1 MVDHA
6 ARVPHASVEAL
17 PRFEPPRLGSLLRAA
32 WPLTWPVRQYW
43 LHSERKL
50 GKKLVVD
57 HVLKRLLPPPPAGFE
72 AEVAGGGKV
81 FLHHR
86 EDIGLVVLMS
96 GAFEGAET
104 ECARELVQPGSVAFD
119 VGANVGMFAVPLAL
133 AVGPR
138 GRVVAIEPSPQNVAR
153 LEANLARNGLTN
165 VVVREIAVAEQPG
178 EALLQLAVD
187 AALHSTTTVC
197 EDRGNGESVVVPA
210 ETLDAVWR
218 STGSPD
224 VSFLKID
231 TEGGELGILRGAPE
245 LLRACRPPILLEAK
259 GDERA
264 AELDA
269 ILVPLGYERSRRRGF
284 AVGNYLYAAP

>member
-1 MVDHA
+1 MVEHA
-6 ARVPHASVEAL
+6 ARVPQASVEAL
-17 PRFEPPRLGSLLRAA
+17 PRFEPPRLRSVLRAA

-57 HVLKRLLPPPPAGFE
+57 HVLKRMLPAPPAGFE

-104 ECARELVQPGSVAFD
+104 ECARELARPGSVAID
-119 VGANVGMFAVPLAL
+119 VGANVGMFTVPLAL
-133 AVGPR
+133 TVGSA
-138 GRVVAIEPSPQNVAR
+138 GRVVAIEPSPANAAR
-153 LEANLARNGLTN
+153 LEHNLVRNGLGN
-165 VVVREIAVAEQPG
+165 VDVRRIAVAEQPG
-178 EALLQLAVD
+178 EVVLQLGVD

-197 EDRGNGESVVVPA
+197 EDRGAGESVVVPA
-210 ETLDAVWR
+210 ETLDAVWQAA
-218 STGSPD
+218 GSPA

-231 TEGGELGILRGAPE
+231 TEGGELDILRGAPE
-245 LLRACRPPILLEAK
+245 LLRTCRPPILLEAK
-259 GDERA
+259 GEARTR
-264 AELDA
+264 ELDA
-269 ILVPLGYERSRRRGF
+269 ILSPLRYERSRRRGF
-284 AVGNYLYAAP
+284 AVGNYLYTA

>member
-1 MVDHA
+1 MVEHA
-6 ARVPHASVEAL
+6 ARVPQASVEAL
-17 PRFEPPRLGSLLRAA
+17 PRFEPPRLRSLLRAA

-57 HVLKRLLPPPPAGFE
+57 HVLKRLLPAPPAGFE

-104 ECARELVQPGSVAFD
+104 ECARELARPGSVAVD
-119 VGANVGMFAVPLAL
+119 VGANVGMFTVPLAL
-133 AVGPR
+133 AVGIG
-138 GRVVAIEPSPQNVAR
+138 GRVLAVEPSPDNVAR
-153 LEANLARNGLTN
+153 LENNLMRNGLGN
-165 VVVREIAVAEQPG
+165 VVVREVAVAEKPG
-178 EALLQLAVD
+178 EVLLQLGVD
-187 AALHSTTTVC
+187 AALHSTTNVC
-197 EDRGNGESVVVPA
+197 EDRANGETVVVPA
-210 ETLDAVWR
+210 ETLDSVWR
-218 STGSPD
+218 AAGSPD

-264 AELDA
+264 RELDE
-269 ILVPLGYERSRRRGF
+269 ILAPLGYERTRRRGF
-284 AVGNYLYAAP
+284 AVGNYLYAA